1 MKLRFFLGGLL
12 IGIAIG
18 LMLGGYMVKISEDG
32 TDKRYYPQGVALL
45 MALVGGAAVGSALR
59 AVPNRPQLDSSQ

>member
-1 MKLRFFLGGLL
+1 MKLRFFPGGLL

-32 TDKRYYPQGVALL
+32 TDKRHYPQGIALL
-45 MALVGGAAVGSALR
+45 LALVGGAAVGGTLR
-59 AVPNRPQLDSSQ
+59 NPPNRER